1 MVYFYTEKWTTLLL
15 FGSKW
20 GEASNIV
27 GAWGLMMMCSVIFY
41 SFPAELYKS
50 KGIPQMLF
58 LSQCIYLLFMIPICV
73 VTAKLG
79 FWIMVYSRCGAI
91 IIQMIIGIVFMKKFF
106 EIDLQ
111 DYFKSFLYP
120 LIATIAMI
128 LISEVTKWYL
138 KGIIG
143 DFIGILVCVLVYL
156 AVVYVVARKQLLN
169 IIQTIKKK
177 KYNNIETLL
186 VRTKIYSYFKEDISS
201 INNAQEA
208 FSLPGHSVVSANINY
223 LLLDKMK

>member
-1 MVYFYTEKWTTLLL
+1 MGIGLFLYRKMATLLL

-27 GAWGLMMMCSVIFY
+27 CAWGLMMMCSVIFY

-73 VTAKLG
+73 VTAKFG
-79 FWIMVYSRCGAI
+79 FWIMAYSRCGAI
-91 IIQMIIGIVFMKKFF
+91 IIMMIIGIVFMKKFF

-169 IIQTIKKK
+169 IIQTIKKEK
-177 KYNNIETLL
+177 
-186 VRTKIYSYFKEDISS
+186 V
-201 INNAQEA
+201 
-208 FSLPGHSVVSANINY
+208 
-223 LLLDKMK
+223 

>member
-1 MVYFYTEKWTTLLL
+1 
-15 FGSKW
+15 
-20 GEASNIV
+20 
-27 GAWGLMMMCSVIFY
+27 
-41 SFPAELYKS
+41 
-50 KGIPQMLF
+50 
-58 LSQCIYLLFMIPICV
+58 
-73 VTAKLG
+73 
-79 FWIMVYSRCGAI
+79 
-91 IIQMIIGIVFMKKFF
+91 MIIGIVFMKKFF

-169 IIQTIKKK
+169 IIQTIKKEK
-177 KYNNIETLL
+177 
-186 VRTKIYSYFKEDISS
+186 V
-201 INNAQEA
+201 
-208 FSLPGHSVVSANINY
+208 
-223 LLLDKMK
+223 

>member
-1 MVYFYTEKWTTLLL
+1 MYIFVIYDTNMRSN
-15 FGSKW
+15 SKVWILDYGVFALW
-20 GEASNIV
+20 GYNNSDDH
-27 GAWGLMMMCSVIFY
+27 WDC
-41 SFPAELYKS
+41 LYK
-50 KGIPQMLF
+50 
-58 LSQCIYLLFMIPICV
+58 
-73 VTAKLG
+73 
-79 FWIMVYSRCGAI
+79 
-91 IIQMIIGIVFMKKFF
+91 

-169 IIQTIKKK
+169 IIQTIKKEK
-177 KYNNIETLL
+177 
-186 VRTKIYSYFKEDISS
+186 V
-201 INNAQEA
+201 
-208 FSLPGHSVVSANINY
+208 
-223 LLLDKMK
+223 